1 MNNESFVLYSEEK
14 YKSHE
19 LINSKFWP
27 WLDVNFDKPGYI
39 VTMPSR
45 SGRQENMILEHILKA
60 EQERSKTSKLRLLT
74 FDDTYEA
81 NETGINLDHPHRL
94 WHHQKCGDIFNRLID
109 RDYAEAPTAA
119 WFDLTGGL
127 LNQRIVALQTIIS
140 RMFAHGSLMFI
151 TLGIDNVRG
160 LSNEHY
166 MRAVYDY
173 SGGSR
178 AEATDA
184 TLIRLVE
191 KTENKYMVPVCAPY
205 VYKHGKTT
213 YGVFGYLIGKH

>member
-27 WLDVNFDKPGYI
+27 WIDLNFDKPGYI
-39 VTMPSR
+39 ITMPSR
-45 SGRQENMILEHILKA
+45 SGRQENMILEHISKSEIA
-60 EQERSKTSKLRLLT
+60 RSKASKLRLLT

-81 NETGINLDHPHRL
+81 SGTGIRLEHPHRL
-94 WHHQKCGDIFNRLID
+94 WTHQRCGDIFNRLVD
-109 RDYAEAPTAA
+109 RGYSETPVAV

-140 RMFAHGSLMFI
+140 NMFAHGSLMFI

-166 MRAVYDY
+166 IRAVYDY
-173 SGGSR
+173 SGVSK
-178 AEATDA
+178 AEATNA
-184 TLIRLVE
+184 TLIRLGEVS
-191 KTENKYMVPVCAPY
+191 NKYMVPCCAPY

>member
-1 MNNESFVLYSEEK
+1 MNNESFVLNSEEK

-27 WLDVNFDKPGYI
+27 WIDVHFDTPGYI
-39 VTMPSR
+39 ITMPSR
-45 SGRQENMILEHILKA
+45 SGRQENMILEYILKS
-60 EQERSKTSKLRLLT
+60 ERSKSSKLRLLT

-81 NETGINLDHPHRL
+81 SGTGIKLEHPHRL
-94 WHHQKCGDIFNRLID
+94 WQHQKCGDIFKSLINKN
-109 RDYAEAPTAA
+109 YAEAPTAA

-127 LNQRIVALQTIIS
+127 LNQRIVMLQTIIS
-140 RMFAHGSLMFI
+140 RMFGHGSLFFI
-151 TLGIDNVRG
+151 TLGIEHVRG
-160 LSNEHY
+160 LSHEHY
-166 MRAVYDY
+166 IRAVYDY
-173 SGGSR
+173 TGSSR
-178 AEATDA
+178 AAATEA

-191 KTENKYMVPVCAPY
+191 KLGNKYMVPCCAPY